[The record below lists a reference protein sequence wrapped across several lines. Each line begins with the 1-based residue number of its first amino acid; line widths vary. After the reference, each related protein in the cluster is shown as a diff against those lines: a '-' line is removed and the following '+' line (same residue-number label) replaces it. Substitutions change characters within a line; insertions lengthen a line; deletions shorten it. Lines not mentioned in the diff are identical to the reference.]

1 MTIFAIGI
9 TITAVEAMRMSV
21 TYEYMPYIG
30 DSRCPASRRAAEVW

>member
-9 TITAVEAMRMSV
+9 TIRMSV

-30 DSRCPASRRAAEVW
+30 DSRCPAGCRAAMVW